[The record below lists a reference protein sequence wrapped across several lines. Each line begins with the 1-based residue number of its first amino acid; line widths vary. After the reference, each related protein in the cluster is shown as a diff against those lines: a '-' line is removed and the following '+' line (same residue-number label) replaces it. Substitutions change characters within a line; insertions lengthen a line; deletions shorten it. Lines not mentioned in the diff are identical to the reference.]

1 MDKWL
6 AAALDYVPQ
15 WLAFQMRL
23 SNNPGC
29 IVAIAH
35 RDKIILERAF
45 GVADKVKGEKLTP
58 RHRFRIASHS
68 KSFTAAG
75 ILKLREQKKVRLDDA
90 VGQYVTGL
98 HKRIAEAT
106 VAQVLSHTAGIGRD
120 GLDAGYFS
128 EHRPFPT
135 AEQLRQDLRR
145 PPVLDANTRFKY
157 SNHGFGLLGLLIE
170 AITGEPYRRWIKR
183 EIIDAVGLKET
194 EPDMPLPRRVPF
206 ARGHTAELH
215 IGQHLVI
222 PGDAPLDA
230 LAPAGG
236 FVSTASDL
244 VRYFAQLAPDAKR
257 SVLSVAS
264 RREMIRRH
272 WRNPHSSQEG
282 YYGLG
287 IIIGSLA
294 GWDWFGHAGG
304 LQGYISR
311 TCMLPRQELTIAVLT
326 NATDGWAGYM
336 LDGVMHILRAFAARG
351 APTRRV
357 RDWAGRWWSV
367 WGALDLVPM
376 GDMVLAGNPHMG
388 NPFADATEVKVT
400 GGDKGVISL
409 ANGYQSH
416 GEPVRL
422 LRRKTGAVTE
432 LQWGATKLQ
441 PEAQVAAYM
450 RRRYGG
456 QYTSK

>member
-1 MDKWL
+1 MARIPD
-6 AAALDYVPQ
+6 AAVQ
-15 WLAFQMRL
+15 QSRL
-23 SNNPGC
+23 HCGHCASRPDHTRTC
-29 IVAIAH
+29 
-35 RDKIILERAF
+35 L
-45 GVADKVKGEKLTP
+45 GVADKAKGEKLTP

-75 ILKLREQKKVRLDDA
+75 ILKLREQKKLRLDDA
-90 VGQYVTGL
+90 VGQHVTGL
-98 HKRIAEAT
+98 HQQIAEAT

-120 GLDAGYFS
+120 GPDAGYFS
-128 EHRPFPT
+128 GRRPFPT

-145 PPVLDANTRFKY
+145 PPVIDANTRFKY
-157 SNHGFGLLGLLIE
+157 SNQGFGLLGLLIE
-170 AITGEPYRRWIKR
+170 AVTREPYRRWIKR
-183 EIIDAVGLKET
+183 EIIDAAGLTET
-194 EPDMPLPRRVPF
+194 EPGMPLPRRAPF
-206 ARGHTAELH
+206 ARGHTTRLH

-222 PGDAPLDA
+222 PGDEPLDA

-244 VRYFAQLAPDAKR
+244 VHYFAQLAPDAKR
-257 SVLSVAS
+257 SVLSVPS

-282 YYGLG
+282 HYGLG
-287 IIIGSLA
+287 IISGSLA

-304 LQGYISR
+304 LHGYISR

-326 NATDGWAGYM
+326 NATDGWASYM
-336 LDGVMHILRAFAARG
+336 LDGTMHILRAFASGG

-388 NPFADATEVKVT
+388 NPFADASVVTVT
-400 GGDKGVISL
+400 GRDKGVISL

-422 LRRKTGAVTE
+422 LRGKTGAITE
-432 LQWGATKLQ
+432 LQW
-441 PEAQVAAYM
+441 AAASCSP
-450 RRRYGG
+450 RRRWRRI
-456 QYTSK
+456 